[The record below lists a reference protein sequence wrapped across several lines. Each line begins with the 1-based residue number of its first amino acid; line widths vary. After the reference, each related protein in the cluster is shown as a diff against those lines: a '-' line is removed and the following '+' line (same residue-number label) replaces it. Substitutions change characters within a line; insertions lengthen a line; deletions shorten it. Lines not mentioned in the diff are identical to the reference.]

1 MKIERGK
8 MKENFKSQI
17 SNFKLLKFI
26 CILLLLTSHP
36 LRLTSLYAEEKT
48 ITLEE
53 VVVTATRIE
62 EPVEEVASS
71 VTVITKKDIE
81 SKKAGTVLEVLKS
94 VPGLDISQSGGPGQ
108 LTDIFIRGAKT
119 EHTLIMIDG
128 VEMNDPMSPGRS
140 FDLSHLTVDN
150 IEQIEIV
157 RGPQST
163 LYGSDAIGGVINIIT
178 KKGEGKPK
186 FFISGEGGTYNTF
199 REAAGLNGG
208 TKLVNYSLG
217 ISHLNTEGLS
227 AANEKY
233 GNTEKDGYENTSISA
248 RVGVTHSDCLDI
260 DFIVRYIDAET
271 DLDTKGG
278 MGGDD
283 PNYVSR
289 SKQLFLR
296 TQGSLLLFNGLW
308 EQKIGLSFSNQ
319 DRDYLDDKDAQHPDD
334 SSKGLYNS
342 KMWKVDWQHNLYLH
356 KTNTLTTGIE
366 YEEERGESEYSWES
380 AWGPNESLFPEKSAN
395 IKGAYIQDKIVL
407 YESLF
412 TTLGIRVDD
421 HSRFGSEITYRIA
434 PAYLLKKTNTKI
446 KTTYGTG
453 FKAPSLYQLYAP
465 ATEWGPIGN
474 ENLKPEKSKG
484 WDAGIEQYLFQNR
497 LTLGAAYFWNDFEDL
512 IDFDWDKGYI
522 NIAKAQTKGAEI
534 FASARPLEDLTIRA
548 SYTYTDTQDKETGQR
563 LLRRPL
569 NKGSLN
575 LNYIFLEKG
584 SVNVDIIYVGKQDDM
599 DPDTYERVKAGDYT
613 LINLAASYDITKNI
627 QVFSRIDNLFN
638 QDYEEVKGYGTPK
651 FSIFGGIKISS
662 L

>member
-1 MKIERGK
+1 MKI
-8 MKENFKSQI
+8 FQI
-17 SNFKLLKFI
+17 SKFVI
-26 CILLLLTSHP
+26 SILLLLTSH
-36 LRLTSLYAEEKT
+36 LSLLTSLHAEEKT
-48 ITLEE
+48 TTLEE
-53 VVVTATRIE
+53 IVVTATRIE

-81 SKKAGTVLEVLKS
+81 SKKARTVPEVLKS
-94 VPGLDISQSGGPGQ
+94 VQGLDISQSGGPGQ
-108 LTDIFIRGAKT
+108 LTDIFIRGAKP
-119 EHTLIMIDG
+119 EHALVMIDG
-128 VEMNDPMSPGRS
+128 VEMNDPISPGRS
-140 FDLSHLTVDN
+140 FDLAHLTVDN
-150 IEQIEIV
+150 IERIEIV

-199 REAAGLNGG
+199 REAASLSGG

-217 ISHLNTEGLS
+217 ISHLNTEGFS

-233 GNTEKDGYENTSISA
+233 GNTEKDGYKNTSLSA
-248 RVGVTHSDCLDI
+248 RVGFAPMECLDI
-260 DFIVRYIDAET
+260 DFIVRYIDAKT
-271 DLDTKGG
+271 DLDAKGG
-278 MGGDD
+278 IGGDD

-296 TQGSLLLFNGLW
+296 TQGSLLLFKGLW
-308 EQKIGLSFSNQ
+308 EQKIGFSLSNH

-380 AWGPNESLFPEKSAN
+380 AWGPGESLFPEKSAN
-395 IKGAYIQDKIVL
+395 IKSAYIQDKIVL

-434 PAYLLKKTNTKI
+434 PAYLFKKTGTKI
-446 KTTYGTG
+446 KATYGTG

-484 WDAGIEQYLFQNR
+484 WDAGMEQYLFQNR
-497 LTLGAAYFWNDFEDL
+497 LTFGATYFWNDFEDL
-512 IDFDWDKGYI
+512 IDFDWAKGYI

-534 FASARPLEDLTIRA
+534 FVTARPIEDLTVKG
-548 SYTYTDTQDKETGQR
+548 SYTYTDTEDKETGQR

-575 LNYIFLEKG
+575 LNYLFLEKG
-584 SVNVDIIYVGKQDDM
+584 NVNVDIIYVGKRDDM

-627 QVFSRIDNLFN
+627 QVFSRIDNLFD